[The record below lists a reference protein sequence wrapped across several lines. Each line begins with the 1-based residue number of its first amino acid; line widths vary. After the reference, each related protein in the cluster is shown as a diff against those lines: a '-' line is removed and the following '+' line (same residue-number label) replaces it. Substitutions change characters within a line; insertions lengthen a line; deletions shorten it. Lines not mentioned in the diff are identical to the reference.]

1 MQEFLQQLVNG
12 VVSGSLYS
20 LIAIGVTLVYG
31 LTNLINFAHGQV
43 VTIGAFTAWSATTS
57 GVPFA
62 LAVVIAAI
70 VGGLVSVAMERGGF
84 RFTRANP
91 INGFILS
98 LGLIFVLE
106 GVMVERYADTLHR
119 IPDPTSGVFRAGDVQ
134 ISYQRLI
141 VVGVALALT
150 GVLMSSLKYTRM
162 GRATRAYAEDPDTAA
177 LMGVNTERVIMA
189 VFVVG
194 GALAGVA
201 GSLLLSLFGV
211 TVTLGAAFVVK
222 AFVVVA
228 DRRSRQRRRRTDR
241 RHRRRARRDA
251 RQCVHLV
258 ELDRL
263 LRLRARH
270 HGAARTP
277 LRDLQGLGG
286 CSCLTRSCPPVAG
299 TALDPGTVAAAPRRT
314 PWWRPYLPVVV
325 FVAVLTVLPFIGLSN
340 RHIHLAVVCLIWT
353 IAAYG
358 LFVPYAFAGQMTVAI
373 VTAWGVGAYA
383 TGIAIKYWD
392 WTFVPCV
399 LLSIGLGVPRR
410 DDHGAADPQNEGS
423 LLRHHHLR
431 HRRGGHRRR
440 QQLGRHIWRRRGRH
454 VGVAV
459 RSASSA
465 STSANAATC
474 TTCAWPSPRSWRS
487 ASRGYGDRGSASTS
501 PPFGRTRSW
510 PGRSAFAPP
519 G

>member
-222 AFVVVA
+222 AFVV
-228 DRRSRQRRRRTDR
+228 S
-241 RHRRRARRDA
+241 
-251 RQCVHLV
+251 LI
-258 ELDRL
+258 
-263 LRLRARH
+263 
-270 HGAARTP
+270 G
-277 LRDLQGLGG
+277 GLGSVEG
-286 CSCLTRSCPPVAG
+286 
-299 TALDPGTVAAAPRRT
+299 AL
-314 PWWRPYLPVVV
+314 
-325 FVAVLTVLPFIGLSN
+325 
-340 RHIHLAVVCLIWT
+340 
-353 IAAYG
+353 IA
-358 LFVPYAFAGQMTVAI
+358 
-373 VTAWGVGAYA
+373 
-383 TGIAIKYWD
+383 GIAVGLAETLGSAYISSS
-392 WTFVPCV
+392 WTDFFGYVLVIMV
-399 LLSIGLGVPRR
+399 LLVRPSGIFKGSE
-410 DDHGAADPQNEGS
+410 GA
-423 LLRHHHLR
+423 
-431 HRRGGHRRR
+431 
-440 QQLGRHIWRRRGRH
+440 H
-454 VGVAV
+454 V
-459 RSASSA
+459 
-465 STSANAATC
+465 
-474 TTCAWPSPRSWRS
+474 
-487 ASRGYGDRGSASTS
+487 
-501 PPFGRTRSW
+501 
-510 PGRSAFAPP
+510 
-519 G
+519 